1 MKKLFAIL
9 VLAAVSLGAHAF
21 KTDTVKVATKYLAT
35 PLDVTVIT
43 PEQGLKGESCPTVY
57 ILNGYSGNHKSW
69 GSIQPR
75 LGELADYYGMV
86 FVMPDGRDTWYWDSP
101 EKPEFQMESFF
112 TKDLVPYIDNNYPTR
127 RDARYRAITG
137 LSMGGH
143 GSFWLAARHP
153 DLFGSMGSMSGG
165 LDIRPFPKSWK
176 MYTLIGDPAQ
186 KPERWEEY
194 TVANLVPQ
202 IKANGQNITFDCG
215 TDDFFATVNEN
226 MHKALLDAKVPHDYA
241 SRPGAHTFKYWAN
254 SILYHL
260 LFFNEAFKKA
270 DTPAK

>member
-1 MKKLFAIL
+1 
-9 VLAAVSLGAHAF
+9 
-21 KTDTVKVATKYLAT
+21 
-35 PLDVTVIT
+35 
-43 PEQGLKGESCPTVY
+43 
-57 ILNGYSGNHKSW
+57 
-69 GSIQPR
+69 
-75 LGELADYYGMV
+75 
-86 FVMPDGRDTWYWDSP
+86 
-101 EKPEFQMESFF
+101 
-112 TKDLVPYIDNNYPTR
+112 
-127 RDARYRAITG
+127 
-137 LSMGGH
+137 MGGH

-194 TVANLVPQ
+194 TVANLVSQ